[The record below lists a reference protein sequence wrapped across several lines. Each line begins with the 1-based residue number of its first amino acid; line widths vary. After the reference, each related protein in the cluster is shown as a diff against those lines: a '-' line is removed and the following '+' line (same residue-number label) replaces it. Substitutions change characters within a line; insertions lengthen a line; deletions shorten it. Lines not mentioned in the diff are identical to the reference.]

1 MGKRLRVA
9 AEILVTALVAVAVFT
24 GAVRLWHDAHR
35 SDFSRALSVVPEA
48 TMRLSFTDWS
58 AVRHR
63 LGIASVAK
71 PSGAL
76 VAKLISRGYDSDL
89 SSVSSVND
97 SAVSMQTNFGFSP
110 ATMQWEAYAQSTAG
124 ATMVAKMPA
133 GFDFTGVENHLQDM
147 GFTRPASRT
156 GVWLGGTDLL
166 ASVDPML
173 SPELQYVAVLADK
186 GLIVTSD
193 QASYA
198 RTAANV
204 AAGNGASLA
213 DLDSTRGLVDK
224 LSEPAAAM
232 VWTRDFA
239 CSDLAMSSADQDA
252 QNEAATL
259 VAQAG
264 KITAL
269 TGLVMSMGTNRDLT
283 VLEGF
288 DSGGT
293 ARENLD
299 ARAKLAVGSA
309 PGRGGTF
316 SDDLKLITSQTD
328 GTAVRLVFTP
338 RSSTGYVLSNVN
350 DGPVLFVTC

>member
-9 AEILVTALVAVAVFT
+9 AEILLTATVVLAMVV

-35 SDFSRALSVVPEA
+35 TDFSRALSVVPEG
-48 TMRLSFTDWS
+48 TLRLSFTDWS

-63 LGIASVAK
+63 LGIASTDD
-71 PSGAL
+71 PSAAL
-76 VAKLISRGYDSDL
+76 VARLISKGYDSDL
-89 SSVSSVND
+89 TSVSSVDD
-97 SAVSMQTNFGFSP
+97 SAVSMQRNFGFSP
-110 ATMQWEAYAQSTAG
+110 ATIQWEAYAQSPAG
-124 ATMVAKMPA
+124 ATMVARMPS

-147 GFTRPASRT
+147 GFKRPASRT

-193 QASYA
+193 QQSYA
-198 RTAANV
+198 GTAARV

-224 LSEPAAAM
+224 LGEPAAAM

-239 CSDLAMSSADQDA
+239 CSDLAMSSADQGA
-252 QNEAATL
+252 QDEANTL
-259 VAQAG
+259 IAQAG
-264 KITAL
+264 KITPL
-269 TGLVMSMGTNRDLT
+269 TGLVMALGTDRHLT

-288 DSGGT
+288 DSGST
-293 ARENLD
+293 ARENLR

-316 SDDLKLITSQTD
+316 SDDLKLVTSQTD
-328 GTAVRLVFTP
+328 GAAVRLVFTP
-338 RSSTGYVLSNVN
+338 RTSTGYVLSDVN